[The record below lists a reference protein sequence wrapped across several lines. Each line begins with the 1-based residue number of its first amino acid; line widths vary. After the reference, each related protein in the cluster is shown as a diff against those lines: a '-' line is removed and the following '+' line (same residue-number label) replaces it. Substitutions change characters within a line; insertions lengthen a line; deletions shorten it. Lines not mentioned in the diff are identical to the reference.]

1 MEYSMLELKN
11 ICKSFNQGEFKN
23 SVLKNIN
30 LIVKQGDF
38 ISIMGPSG
46 SGKSTLI
53 NILGLLDSEF
63 RGEYKLNGEIIKSL
77 NEDQHAT
84 LRNNDIGFVFQQFH
98 LIDEY
103 TVRENILLSFLYSEK
118 KANLKYIESLVEDL
132 GLVDKLNE
140 YPNNLSGGQK
150 QRVALIRALAHKPKF
165 LIADEP
171 TGALDEE
178 SRDEILQIL
187 QNLNNSG
194 TTIII
199 VTHDEFVAN
208 CSKTRYKMRNG
219 HLTLEVLKLNEV

>member
-1 MEYSMLELKN
+1 MLELKN

-53 NILGLLDSEF
+53 NILGLLDSDF

-219 HLTLEVLKLNEV
+219 HLTLEGLKLNEV

>member
-1 MEYSMLELKN
+1 MLELKN

-84 LRNNDIGFVFQQFH
+84 LRNNDIGFVFQHFH

-208 CSKTRYKMRNG
+208 CSKTRYKMRKG
-219 HLTLEVLKLNEV
+219 HLTLEGLKLNEV

>member
-1 MEYSMLELKN
+1 MLELKN

-23 SVLKNIN
+23 SVLKDIN

-38 ISIMGPSG
+38 ISIMGTSG

-53 NILGLLDSEF
+53 NILGLLDSDF

-132 GLVDKLNE
+132 GLVEKLNE

-219 HLTLEVLKLNEV
+219 HLTLEGLKLNEV

>member
-1 MEYSMLELKN
+1 MLELKN
-11 ICKSFNQGEFKN
+11 ICKSFNQGDFKN

-118 KANLKYIESLVEDL
+118 KANIKYIEGLVEDL

-219 HLTLEVLKLNEV
+219 HLTLEGLKLNEV

>member
-1 MEYSMLELKN
+1 MLELKN

-23 SVLKNIN
+23 SVLKDIN

-77 NEDQHAT
+77 NENQHAT

-219 HLTLEVLKLNEV
+219 HLTLEGLKLNEV

>member
-1 MEYSMLELKN
+1 MLELKN

-23 SVLKNIN
+23 SVLKDIN

-53 NILGLLDSEF
+53 NILGLLDSDF

-118 KANLKYIESLVEDL
+118 KANLKYIENLVEDL
-132 GLVDKLNE
+132 GLVEKLNE

-219 HLTLEVLKLNEV
+219 HLTLEGLKLNEV

>member
-1 MEYSMLELKN
+1 MLELKN

-208 CSKTRYKMRNG
+208 CSKTRYTMRNG
-219 HLTLEVLKLNEV
+219 HLTLEGLKLNEV

>member
-1 MEYSMLELKN
+1 MLELKN

-23 SVLKNIN
+23 SVLKDIN

-132 GLVDKLNE
+132 GFVYKLNE

-219 HLTLEVLKLNEV
+219 HLTLEGLKLNEV

>member
-1 MEYSMLELKN
+1 MLELKN

-84 LRNNDIGFVFQQFH
+84 LRNNDIGFVFQHFH

-118 KANLKYIESLVEDL
+118 KANLKYIESLVENL

-219 HLTLEVLKLNEV
+219 HLTLEGLKLNEV

>member
-1 MEYSMLELKN
+1 MLELKN

-23 SVLKNIN
+23 SVLKDIN

-53 NILGLLDSEF
+53 NILGLLDSDF

-219 HLTLEVLKLNEV
+219 HLTLEGLKLNEV

>member
-1 MEYSMLELKN
+1 MLELKN
-11 ICKSFNQGEFKN
+11 ICKSFNQGEFEN

-77 NEDQHAT
+77 NEDQHAA

-219 HLTLEVLKLNEV
+219 HLTLEGLKLNEV

>member
-1 MEYSMLELKN
+1 MLELKN

-23 SVLKNIN
+23 SVLKDIN

-219 HLTLEVLKLNEV
+219 HLTLEGLKLNEV

>member
-1 MEYSMLELKN
+1 MLELKN

-23 SVLKNIN
+23 SILKDIN

-53 NILGLLDSEF
+53 NILGLLDSDF

-132 GLVDKLNE
+132 GLVEKLNE

-219 HLTLEVLKLNEV
+219 HLTLEGLKLNEV

>member
-1 MEYSMLELKN
+1 MLELKN

-219 HLTLEVLKLNEV
+219 HLTLEGLKLNEF

>member
-1 MEYSMLELKN
+1 MLELKN
-11 ICKSFNQGEFKN
+11 ICKSF
-23 SVLKNIN
+23 
-30 LIVKQGDF
+30 KQGDF

-53 NILGLLDSEF
+53 NILGLLDSDF

-132 GLVDKLNE
+132 GLVEKLNE

-219 HLTLEVLKLNEV
+219 HLTLEGLKLNEV

>member
-1 MEYSMLELKN
+1 MLELKN

-30 LIVKQGDF
+30 LIVEQGDF

-208 CSKTRYKMRNG
+208 CSKTRSKMRNG
-219 HLTLEVLKLNEV
+219 HLTLEGLKLNEV

>member
-1 MEYSMLELKN
+1 MLELKN

-23 SVLKNIN
+23 SVLKDIN

-53 NILGLLDSEF
+53 NILGLVDSEF

-118 KANLKYIESLVEDL
+118 KANLKYIESLVKDL

-219 HLTLEVLKLNEV
+219 HLTLEGLKLNEV

>member
-1 MEYSMLELKN
+1 MLELKN

-208 CSKTRYKMRNG
+208 CSKTRYKMKNG
-219 HLTLEVLKLNEV
+219 HLTLEGLKLNEV

>member
-1 MEYSMLELKN
+1 MLELKN

-23 SVLKNIN
+23 SVLKDIN

-53 NILGLLDSEF
+53 NILGLLDSDF

-132 GLVDKLNE
+132 GLVEKLNE

-219 HLTLEVLKLNEV
+219 HLTLEGLKLNEV

>member
-1 MEYSMLELKN
+1 MLELKN

-118 KANLKYIESLVEDL
+118 KANIKYIEGLVEDL

-219 HLTLEVLKLNEV
+219 HLTLEGLKLNEV

>member
-1 MEYSMLELKN
+1 MLELKN

-23 SVLKNIN
+23 SVLKDIN

-84 LRNNDIGFVFQQFH
+84 LRINDIGFVFQQFH

-219 HLTLEVLKLNEV
+219 HLTLEGLKLNEV

>member
-1 MEYSMLELKN
+1 MLELKN
-11 ICKSFNQGEFKN
+11 ICKSFNQGEFEN

-53 NILGLLDSEF
+53 NILGLLDSDF

-219 HLTLEVLKLNEV
+219 HLTLEGLKLNEV

>member
-1 MEYSMLELKN
+1 MLELKN

-23 SVLKNIN
+23 SVLKDIN

-118 KANLKYIESLVEDL
+118 KANL
-132 GLVDKLNE
+132 
-140 YPNNLSGGQK
+140 
-150 QRVALIRALAHKPKF
+150 
-165 LIADEP
+165 
-171 TGALDEE
+171 
-178 SRDEILQIL
+178 

-219 HLTLEVLKLNEV
+219 HLTLEGLKLNEV

>member
-1 MEYSMLELKN
+1 MLELKN

-23 SVLKNIN
+23 SVLKDIN

-199 VTHDEFVAN
+199 VTHDESVAN

-219 HLTLEVLKLNEV
+219 HLTLEGLKLNEV

>member
-1 MEYSMLELKN
+1 MLELKN

-23 SVLKNIN
+23 SVLKDIN

-53 NILGLLDSEF
+53 NILELLDSDF

-132 GLVDKLNE
+132 GLVEKLNE

-219 HLTLEVLKLNEV
+219 HLTLEGLKLNEV

>member
-1 MEYSMLELKN
+1 MLELKN

-23 SVLKNIN
+23 SVLKDIN

-187 QNLNNSG
+187 QILNNSG

-219 HLTLEVLKLNEV
+219 HLTLEGLKLNEV